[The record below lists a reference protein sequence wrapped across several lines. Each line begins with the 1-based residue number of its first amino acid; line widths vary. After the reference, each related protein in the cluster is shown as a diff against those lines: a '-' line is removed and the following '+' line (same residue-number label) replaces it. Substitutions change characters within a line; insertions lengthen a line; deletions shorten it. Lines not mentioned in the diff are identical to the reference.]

1 MANLPSIFGSQPLSI
16 QTTDGQQ
23 ISLQPGQSVIDL
35 IPQGGGGSGPLGRIA
50 VGQPRDTRNP
60 RASNQFFTIKR
71 VKDENTN
78 QWVNE
83 YSDGLGTE
91 LTVYPLAV
99 HAVRSYMPGYDP
111 NATGDALKP
120 LCASENFLRPDAK
133 YNERFSSACCVLN
146 PQTGHLVSFC
156 PMAQWGTKDP
166 ATGKSKPPACS
177 ETYIIFAALASPDG
191 QGEPEVVELY
201 FRSASAT
208 NGKTLTQK
216 LRTLVQQG
224 MPIYTFPIQLRIRE
238 VGQGNTFAG
247 ELINAAQTYDADA
260 VAVFDMLKS
269 RAEDAIQYRLSRAA
283 QLPDQHDAD
292 QAGQPS
298 AADMM
303 GAPAKP
309 VSPVA
314 PAQAA
319 PAKSAA
325 PTAQANKPGGSK
337 KAMI

>member
-208 NGKTLTQK
+208 NGKTLIQK

-247 ELINAAQTYDADA
+247 ELVNAAQTYDDDA
-260 VAVFDMLKS
+260 VAVMDILKT
-269 RAEDAIQYRLSRAA
+269 RAEDAIQYRLSRAN
-283 QLPDQHDAD
+283 QLPGQDESAD
-292 QAGQPS
+292 QPS

-303 GAPAKP
+303 GG
-309 VSPVA
+309 
-314 PAQAA
+314 
-319 PAKSAA
+319 SAA
-325 PTAQANKPGGSK
+325 PVPPSAPANKQTVQAPPSAKNNNGAK
-337 KAMI
+337 KALI